1 MAEKKAA
8 SLRAMQAFEAFG
20 RLGSVTAAA
29 DELGVSVGA
38 VSQQLHNVEAATH
51 MRLLERRGRNIEL
64 TLWGKQFYNDISS
77 GFNLLRIAQ
86 ENLAQATA
94 DHSITISCLPSL
106 AGKWLGSQLF
116 DWQTRHPHATVRLI
130 GEDKEPN
137 LGEGQID
144 FRISYG
150 KKVKNFERTVELFTD
165 WAVPACS
172 PKYLAKHP
180 IKGPADI
187 LKLSLLGIT
196 WSRDQGASPSWT
208 EWAASIGATYKK
220 SDGEVSFSLSSAA
233 IDAAINGKGF
243 VLAQLSMAAEDIAS
257 GRLVVPFDRP
267 IKLAE
272 PYFLAWDRAALE
284 KPYGAKLR
292 TWLMSVAKRQRVL
305 RVTTPQMV
313 AGLNNLI

>member
-1 MAEKKAA
+1 
-8 SLRAMQAFEAFG
+8 
-20 RLGSVTAAA
+20 
-29 DELGVSVGA
+29 
-38 VSQQLHNVEAATH
+38 
-51 MRLLERRGRNIEL
+51 
-64 TLWGKQFYNDISS
+64 
-77 GFNLLRIAQ
+77 
-86 ENLAQATA
+86 
-94 DHSITISCLPSL
+94 
-106 AGKWLGSQLF
+106 
-116 DWQTRHPHATVRLI
+116 
-130 GEDKEPN
+130 
-137 LGEGQID
+137 
-144 FRISYG
+144 
-150 KKVKNFERTVELFTD
+150 
-165 WAVPACS
+165 VPACS

-272 PYFLAWDRAALE
+272 PYFFAWDRAALE
-284 KPYGAKLR
+284 KPYGAMLR

>member
-1 MAEKKAA
+1 MAEKKPP

-29 DELGVSVGA
+29 EELGVSVGA
-38 VSQQLHNVEAATH
+38 VSQQLHGVEAATD
-51 MRLLERRGRNIEL
+51 MRLLERRGRNVEL

-86 ENLAQATA
+86 ENLMRVPV

-106 AGKWLGSQLF
+106 AGKWLGTLLF
-116 DWQTRHPHATVRLI
+116 DWQARHPDATVRLI
-130 GEDKEPN
+130 GEDKEPK
-137 LGEGQID
+137 LGDGQVD

-150 KKVKNFERTVELFTD
+150 KKIKSYDRTTELFTD

-180 IKGPADI
+180 LQQPSDI
-187 LKLSLLGIT
+187 LKFPLLGIT
-196 WSRDQGASPSWT
+196 WSRDQGASPSWS
-208 EWAASIGATYKK
+208 EWAESINAFYKK

-243 VLAQLSMAAEDIAS
+243 VLAQISMVAEDIAS
-257 GRLVVPFDRP
+257 GRLVVPFDAR
-267 IKLAE
+267 IKLSE
-272 PYFLAWDRAALE
+272 SYFLAWDHATLE
-284 KPYGAKLR
+284 KPYGAQLR
-292 TWLMSVAKRQRVL
+292 TWLTSIAKRQRPS
-305 RVTTPQMV
+305 TTLKV
-313 AGLNNLI
+313 V

>member
-1 MAEKKAA
+1 LELEERKPP

-29 DELGVSVGA
+29 EELGVSVGA
-38 VSQQLHNVEAATH
+38 VSQQLHAVEAATD
-51 MRLLERRGRNIEL
+51 MRLLERRGRNVEL

-86 ENLAQATA
+86 ENLARATM

-116 DWQTRHPHATVRLI
+116 DWQTKHAHATVRLI
-130 GEDKEPN
+130 GEDKEPH
-137 LGEGQID
+137 LGDGQVD

-150 KKVKNFERTVELFTD
+150 KKIKSFERTLELFTD

-187 LKLSLLGIT
+187 LKLALLGIT

-208 EWAASIGATYKK
+208 EWANSINAPHKK

-243 VLAQLSMAAEDIAS
+243 VLAQISMAADDISA
-257 GRLVVPFDRP
+257 GRLVVPFDAR
-267 IKLAE
+267 IKLSE
-272 PYFLAWDRAALE
+272 SYFLAWDRAALE
-284 KPYGAKLR
+284 KPYGAELR
-292 TWLMSVAKRQRVL
+292 AWLTSIAKRQKPSK
-305 RVTTPQMV
+305 TIKV
-313 AGLNNLI
+313 A

>member
-1 MAEKKAA
+1 MADKKSP

-20 RLGSVTAAA
+20 RLGSVTGAAE
-29 DELGVSVGA
+29 ELGVSVGA
-38 VSQQLHNVEAATH
+38 VSQQLHNVEGATD
-51 MRLLERRGRNIEL
+51 MRLLERRGRNVEL

-86 ENLAQATA
+86 ENLSHATS

-116 DWQTRHPHATVRLI
+116 DWQTKHPHATVRLL

-137 LGEGQID
+137 LGDGQID

-150 KKVKNFERTVELFTD
+150 KKIKNFERTAELFTD

-172 PKYLAKHP
+172 PKYLEKHP
-180 IKGPADI
+180 LKQPADI
-187 LKLSLLGIT
+187 LKLPLLGIT
-196 WSRDQGASPSWT
+196 WSRDQGASPGWT
-208 EWAASIGATYKK
+208 EWAASVGAVYKK

-243 VLAQLSMAAEDIAS
+243 VLAQLSMAADDIAS
-257 GRLVVPFDRP
+257 GRLAVPFDAR
-267 IKLAE
+267 IKLSE
-272 PYFLAWDRAALE
+272 SYFIAWDRAALE
-284 KPYGAKLR
+284 KPYGAELR
-292 TWLMSVAKRQRVL
+292 TWLTSIAKRQKPVK
-305 RVTTPQMV
+305 TAKV
-313 AGLNNLI
+313 A

>member
-1 MAEKKAA
+1 MAEKKPP

-20 RLGSVTAAA
+20 RLGSVTDAAE
-29 DELGVSVGA
+29 ELGVSVGA
-38 VSQQLHNVEAATH
+38 VSQQLYNVEAATD
-51 MRLLERRGRNIEL
+51 MRLLERRGRNVEL

-86 ENLAQATA
+86 ENLARATS
-94 DHSITISCLPSL
+94 DRCITISCLPSL

-116 DWQTRHPHATVRLI
+116 DWQTMHPQATVRLI

-137 LGEGQID
+137 LGDGQID

-150 KKVKNFERTVELFTD
+150 KKIKNFERTAELFTD

-180 IKGPADI
+180 IKVADDI
-187 LKLSLLGIT
+187 LKLPLLGIT

-208 EWAASIGATYKK
+208 EWATSIGAPYKK

-243 VLAQLSMAAEDIAS
+243 VLAQLSMATEDIVS
-257 GRLVVPFDRP
+257 GRLVVPFDLRL
-267 IKLAE
+267 KLAE
-272 PYFLAWDRAALE
+272 PYFIAWDRAALE
-284 KPYGAKLR
+284 KRYGAELR
-292 TWLMSVAKRQRVL
+292 TWLTAVAKRNRL
-305 RVTTPQMV
+305 SRP
-313 AGLNNLI
+313 LK